1 MDSYI
6 PVNIAGAPYT
16 NNSIGSSAN
25 QLSLPFL
32 DARYLDVAGG
42 DKMLVNLDAGNFNVI
57 NVLDPVNPQDSATKN
72 YVDSSG
78 LKFLAIA
85 GTNNMTGKLNAGNFN
100 VTNVLDP
107 VNPQDSATKNYVDT
121 SVNTKSLL
129 VSGTNKMLASLNVG
143 NNNVMNVSDPVAD
156 QDAVT
161 KRYVD
166 YSFYTSAL
174 TALFPVLTSNTS
186 VTSSGTWIASASSE
200 YFDGLYPAYKVTT
213 NNDWATN
220 AVSTNYW
227 VQIQVPSS
235 IAVSPVQIALKA

>member
-1 MDSYI
+1 MDNYI

-16 NNSIGSSAN
+16 NNSTGSSSN

-72 YVDSSG
+72 YVDS
-78 LKFLAIA
+78 
-85 GTNNMTGKLNAGNFN
+85 
-100 VTNVLDP
+100 
-107 VNPQDSATKNYVDT
+107 

-174 TALFPVLTSNTS
+174 TALFPVLTADT
-186 VTSSGTWIASASSE
+186 TFTAAGTWIASASS
-200 YFDGLYPAYKVTT
+200 
-213 NNDWATN
+213 
-220 AVSTNYW
+220 
-227 VQIQVPSS
+227 
-235 IAVSPVQIALKA
+235 